1 MPFAFPGQAIVGRE
15 GRRVIRAA
23 WGYAPATGGG
33 GGGAMEW
40 QRAADGSITV
50 MSIEPTWS
58 LVATRLADGGLRITE
73 DAA

>member
-15 GRRVIRAA
+15 GRRVVVGAA
-23 WGYAPATGGG
+23 WGYAPG
-33 GGGAMEW
+33 GGGAMEL